1 MERVR
6 PIRPLS
12 PELRR
17 WVKDC
22 LVPLMV
28 KRFVADLKPENQLAP
43 AVRSVAQCRKQSTAT
58 AEVVQ

>member
-1 MERVR
+1 VERVR

-17 WVKDC
+17 VVKEC

-28 KRFVADLKPENQLAP
+28 KRYVANVKPDNHLAP
-43 AVRSVAQCRKQSTAT
+43 AGQSVAQCPKQSTAT